1 MLIQALTLLVS
12 IFAPQRRRLTAAQ
25 RRDIHEAYAFLEHA
39 RQPRPRPDDAQAPRG
54 QGASVPDLAA
64 SSRDE
69 LAARRQAKPPAH
81 PLDPSAKARVI
92 AFQSRLQTTK
102 LRLAARLDVHERHQ
116 ALEARFAA

>member
-1 MLIQALTLLVS
+1 MLIQVFTLLGS
-12 IFAPQRRRLTAAQ
+12 LFGPQPRRLTAAQ

-54 QGASVPDLAA
+54 QGASAPDLAA

-69 LAARRQAKPPAH
+69 LAARRQAKPPAP